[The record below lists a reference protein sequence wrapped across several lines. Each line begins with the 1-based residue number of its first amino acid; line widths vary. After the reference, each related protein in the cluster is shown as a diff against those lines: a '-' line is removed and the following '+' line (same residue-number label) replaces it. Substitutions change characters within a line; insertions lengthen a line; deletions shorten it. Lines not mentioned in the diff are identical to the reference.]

1 MSEAASPAVS
11 WATTPELAL
20 QEAARHLERL
30 GYEVLAR
37 RYREA
42 DLIAAAEGRLLVCGV
57 RALGPLAAADANVGG
72 PARRRLWR
80 SAAGWLAEH
89 GCQQWRSVRF
99 DLIAVYLDR
108 SGEPVGIEHTPD
120 AF

>member
-11 WATTPELAL
+11 WARTPELAV
-20 QEAARHLERL
+20 QEAARHLECL

-57 RALGPLAAADANVGG
+57 RALGPLATVGG
-72 PARRRLWR
+72 LARRRLWR

-89 GCQQWRSVRF
+89 GCRQWRSVRF
-99 DLIAVYLDR
+99 DLIAVYLDGSSER
-108 SGEPVGIEHTPD
+108 VGIEHTPD